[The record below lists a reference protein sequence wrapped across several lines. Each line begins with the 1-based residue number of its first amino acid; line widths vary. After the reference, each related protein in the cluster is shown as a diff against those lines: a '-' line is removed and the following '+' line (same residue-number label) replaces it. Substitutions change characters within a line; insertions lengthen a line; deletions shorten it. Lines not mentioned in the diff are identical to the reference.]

1 MSDLF
6 ELMKE
11 VRRLQR
17 IIRDQSD
24 VKDRHRAM
32 REARVDGWTLD
43 EISWTMKTSRERIRQ
58 IVTKTADA

>member
-1 MSDLF
+1 MSEMLDA
-6 ELMKE
+6 MKE

-32 REARVDGWTLD
+32 REARAEGWTLD
-43 EISWTMKTSRERIRQ
+43 EIGWAMKTSRERVRQ
-58 IVTKTADA
+58 IVMRDTDA